1 MARGEPGVPAS
12 FRWRDRE
19 WVVAEVLE
27 TWKEHGDCTHGS
39 GERYVRKHGFR
50 LRTAD
55 GAVFKVYFQRH
66 FGKAKRAERWWIQ
79 SMTDLSLPDQ
89 GNQGQ
94 QPFSRPDPGEIGA
107 IL

>member
-1 MARGEPGVPAS
+1 M
-12 FRWRDRE
+12 
-19 WVVAEVLE
+19 AEVLE

-66 FGKAKRAERWWIQ
+66 FGKAKRGERWWIQ
-79 SMTDLSLPDQ
+79 SMEDNAP
-89 GNQGQ
+89 
-94 QPFSRPDPGEIGA
+94 PSRDK
-107 IL
+107 

>member
-1 MARGEPGVPAS
+1 MALNFISEPLTPVGVAFDTAGMAQGMPGVPQV
-12 FRWRDRE
+12 FRWRGRE
-19 WVVAEVLE
+19 WVVSEVLE

-66 FGKAKRAERWWIQ
+66 FGRAKQGVRWWIQ
-79 SMTDLSLPDQ
+79 SMEED
-89 GNQGQ
+89 GG
-94 QPFSRPDPGEIGA
+94 
-107 IL
+107 